1 MFTETAAFYDALY
14 AARGKDYV
22 READAVVAH
31 LRRVR
36 PDAASLID
44 VGCGT
49 GAHLARFQKHD
60 LACRGIDKDV
70 KMVALARA
78 RCPEIEIEAGD
89 MLDFVF
95 PERFDAVTCLFG
107 TVAYA
112 RTPDRLATAVANM
125 SRHLSE
131 RGGVLFVEPFIDPD
145 AFQVGNLHSIFVD
158 EPDLKIARMNVSK
171 RVGPIAIIDFHYLIA
186 TKRSGV
192 ERRFERHELGLFS
205 ENDYR
210 KAFRAAGLSFEALVE
225 PAFERGLYLGLK

>member
-1 MFTETAAFYDALY
+1 MFTETAAFYDAIY

-36 PDAASLID
+36 PDAASLLD

-49 GAHLARFQKHD
+49 GAHLARFQENN

-78 RCPEIEIEAGD
+78 RCPEIEIEPGD
-89 MLDFVF
+89 MLDFVL

-107 TVAYA
+107 AAAYA
-112 RTPDRLATAVANM
+112 RTPDRLGRAIANM
-125 SRHLSE
+125 SQHLGE
-131 RGGVLFVEPFIDPD
+131 RGVLFVEPFIEPD
-145 AFQVGNLHSIFVD
+145 AFEVGNLHSIFVD

-210 KAFRAAGLSFEALVE
+210 GAFRAAGLSVEALDE
-225 PAFERGLYLGLK
+225 PAFPHGLYLGSK

>member
-1 MFTETAAFYDALY
+1 MFTETAAFYDAIY

-36 PDAASLID
+36 PDAASLLD

-49 GAHLARFQKHD
+49 GSHLARFQKHN

-78 RCPEIEIEAGD
+78 RCPDIEIEPGD
-89 MLDFVF
+89 MLDFVL
-95 PERFDAVTCLFG
+95 PEHYDALTCLFG
-107 TVAYA
+107 AVAYV
-112 RTPDRLATAVANM
+112 RTRDRLETAVANM
-125 SRHLSE
+125 SRHLGA
-131 RGGVLFVEPFIDPD
+131 RGVLFVEPFIDAE
-145 AFQVGNLHSIFVD
+145 AFQVGHLHSIFVD
-158 EPDLKIARMNVSK
+158 EPELKIARMNVSK

-205 ENDYR
+205 EDNYR
-210 KAFRAAGLSFEALVE
+210 EAFRAAGLSFEALAE
-225 PAFERGLYLGLK
+225 PAFERGLYLGVK